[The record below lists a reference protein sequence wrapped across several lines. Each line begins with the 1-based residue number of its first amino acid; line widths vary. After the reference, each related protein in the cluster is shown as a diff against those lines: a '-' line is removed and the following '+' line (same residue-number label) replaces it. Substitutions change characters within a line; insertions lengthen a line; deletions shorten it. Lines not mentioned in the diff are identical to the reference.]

1 MSRIRLHW
9 PLSTWNQAFKDLAN
23 PRKIMEE
30 VENQGIEQEDAQGL
44 ASPETEAA
52 QQVSQ
57 TEQPQ
62 EENRNDRNWREL
74 RKSKEE
80 WERKA
85 KMQEELLQRVLTQT
99 QHAPQAIPEQ
109 EEDIIQ
115 ELSQQEYVAGEKVA
129 KGFKKLEEKFERKV
143 QEIEKRYASQQQ
155 NNLLTELKREF
166 PDFDQVVNSESLT
179 QLEETNPRLAN
190 AIASSK
196 DPYMI
201 AVQSYEYLKAKGISS
216 NSTSSKRMKETENK
230 LEQNKKTIQ
239 TPQAFDKRP
248 MAQAF
253 QMTDAMKKEL
263 AKEMYASAQQVGMG
277 Y

>member
-1 MSRIRLHW
+1 
-9 PLSTWNQAFKDLAN
+9 
-23 PRKIMEE
+23 MEE
-30 VENQGIEQEDAQGL
+30 VENQGVEQATVQEL
-44 ASPETEAA
+44 ATPETESA
-52 QQVSQ
+52 QQVNQ
-57 TEQPQ
+57 AEQPQ
-62 EENRNDRNWREL
+62 EDDRNDRNWREL

-85 KMQEELLQRVLTQT
+85 RMQEELLQRVLTQ
-99 QHAPQAIPEQ
+99 PQQVQQSVSPQ

-115 ELSQQEYVAGEKVA
+115 ELAKEEYVPGEKVA
-129 KGFKKLEEKFERKV
+129 KGLRKIEEKFEKKFREV
-143 QEIEKRYASQQQ
+143 EQRYASQQQ
-155 NNLLTELKREF
+155 NSLLSELKREF

-179 QLEETNPRLAN
+179 HLEETNPRLAN
-190 AIASSK
+190 AIAASK

-216 NSTSSKRMKETENK
+216 NSGSSKRVKETEAK

-239 TPQAFDKRP
+239 TPQAFEKRP

-263 AKEMYASAQQVGMG
+263 AREMYDNANRVGMG